1 MRSDSLAK
9 KDCSALFLNS
19 ASFFLLFPSLLCLL
33 WFSCAFLSPS
43 LHNPVLITTRIEYA
57 QNYTEGREEM
67 ISWMQKHNKY
77 LIVTIW
83 VATIAFIGAGFV
95 GWGSYQYG
103 SKASSIG
110 KVGDVEITQEKF
122 DMTYQNLYSRYNDAF
137 KGQFDEAKAKE
148 MGLAKQAFDS
158 LASQAQL
165 LNLAKS
171 YGIVVSEEE
180 LYAYVTS
187 IKGFQ
192 QGGKFNKTIY
202 ETYLKNRRLKAKVFE
217 AVLRDELTVQKIVSL
232 LERKATPFETNV
244 LASALSIADKIAY
257 KVLRL
262 SDMNVKLDDA
272 ALKAFW
278 EQSKSNYMTPRT
290 YEMEIVWTDSSGVEA
305 DEKALHDF
313 YDKNSY
319 NYVGADGKQFNFEQA
334 KAIVTKDYKIKKAKK
349 EALKTYVAYKKGE
362 QKATET
368 KTLPENSPE
377 LSAELWKEIAKAGEG
392 DIVKP
397 KVVGTKYA
405 TVKLLKIM
413 MPKEKSFEQA
423 KSEVEKRLTIEK
435 KNELLETK
443 SKEALENIDKESL
456 TTTDWVTMSKF
467 DNMTPLGQQE
477 TLQFLQKL
485 FTSSV
490 KKGMITVSDNAIV
503 YKVLEQKMDKVDDN
517 LSKAVEDNVNQ
528 IKKSVFESNLFK
540 MLNKQYPAQ
549 KFVKGI

>member
-1 MRSDSLAK
+1 
-9 KDCSALFLNS
+9 
-19 ASFFLLFPSLLCLL
+19 
-33 WFSCAFLSPS
+33 
-43 LHNPVLITTRIEYA
+43 
-57 QNYTEGREEM
+57 M

-103 SKASSIG
+103 SKASAIG
-110 KVGDVEITQEKF
+110 KVGDIEITQEKF
-122 DMTYQNLYSRYNDAF
+122 DMTYQNLYSRYNDLF

-180 LYAYVTS
+180 LYKYVTS
-187 IKGFQ
+187 IEGFQ
-192 QGGKFNKTIY
+192 QEGKFNKVIY
-202 ETYLKNRRLKAKVFE
+202 ETYLKNRRLKAKTFE
-217 AVLRDELTVQKIVSL
+217 AVLRDELIVQKLVSL
-232 LERKATPFETNV
+232 LERKAVPFETNV
-244 LASALSIADKIAY
+244 LASALSIADKIGY

-262 SDMNVKLDDA
+262 SDMDVKLDDA

-278 EQSKSNYMTPRT
+278 EQSKSSYMTPRT

-319 NYVGADGKQFNFEQA
+319 NYVGADGKQFSFEQA

-362 QKATET
+362 KKATET
-368 KTLPENSPE
+368 KTLAENSTE
-377 LSAELWKEIAKAGEG
+377 LSAQLWQEIVKAGEG
-392 DIVKP
+392 DILKP

-405 TVKLLKIM
+405 TVKLVKIV

-423 KSEVEKRLTIEK
+423 KAEVEKRLTIEK
-435 KNELLETK
+435 KNELLEQK
-443 SKEALENIDKESL
+443 SKEALENIDKETL
-456 TTTDWVTMSKF
+456 KTTDWVTMSKF
-467 DNMTPLGQQE
+467 DNMAPLGQQE

-490 KKGMITVSDNAIV
+490 KKGMITVSDSVIV
-503 YKVLEQKMDKVDDN
+503 YKVLGQKMDKVDSN
-517 LSKAVEDNVNQ
+517 LSKSSEENVNQ
-528 IKKSVFESNLFK
+528 IKKNVFESNLFK
-540 MLNKQYPAQ
+540 TLNKQYPAQ